1 MAVAGIKNDYNNRT
15 AIYDDT
21 LRDTRI
27 WEKSISSALGDALKE
42 HQIIP
47 YLQPQVND
55 KGVLEGAEALVR
67 WEHPTEGFL
76 TPNRFIP
83 IFEKNGMIAE
93 VDKYMWEE
101 ACKILGRWKGEDNAL
116 SISVNISPKDFYFMD
131 VYKVITGLVEKY
143 EISPSALHLEITE
156 SFAITDFDK
165 KMAVINKFRDKGFI
179 VEMDDFGSGY
189 SSLNLLQDMPIDV
202 LKIDMMF
209 LRRSE
214 EEEKAHII
222 LKTITEMAKN
232 LGIPSIAE
240 GVETE
245 EQLEMLREMGCTLYQ
260 GYYFSKPV
268 PIEEFENKMKLKLN
282 KASTG
287 EDENDADTDDRPQ
300 NSPDNTKNSKA
311 E

>member
-1 MAVAGIKNDYNNRT
+1 MAIASIKHDFNT
-15 AIYDDT
+15 KLAIYDDT
-21 LRDTRI
+21 LRESRI
-27 WEKSISSALGDALKE
+27 WEQTISGSLNDAIKE

-55 KGVLEGAEALVR
+55 KGEMEGAEALVR
-67 WEHPTEGFL
+67 WNHPTEGFL

-101 ACKILGRWKGEDNAL
+101 ACRILSKWKGEDKGL

-143 EISPSALHLEITE
+143 QISPAMLHLEITE
-156 SFAITDFDK
+156 SFAVTDFDK
-165 KMAVINKFRDKGFI
+165 KMEVINKFRDKGFI

-214 EEEKAHII
+214 EEEKARII
-222 LKTITEMAKN
+222 LKTITEMAAN
-232 LGIPSIAE
+232 LGIPSIVE

-245 EQLEMLREMGCTLYQ
+245 QQLEMLRKMGCTMFQ

-268 PIEEFENKMKLKLN
+268 TLEELEDKMK
-282 KASTG
+282 
-287 EDENDADTDDRPQ
+287 
-300 NSPDNTKNSKA
+300 
-311 E
+311 